1 MAASLVRPKL
11 VGQRIKRRE
20 DPRLIQGRATYVD
33 DIKVVGMQHLA
44 VVRSDI
50 AQGRILSIGTSAADA
65 IVVDYE
71 QLPAVVDPEQAMTG
85 TPVVIHADF
94 ADNLALPFL
103 PGGTGVA
110 AGFTVDDTV
119 VDQAFADAE
128 VVVSQRMVNQRLA
141 PTPIETR
148 GVLAH
153 FEPGKGTMTIWSS
166 TQNPHTLR
174 TFIATMIGLG
184 QDQVRAIAPEVGG
197 GFGAKIDIYPEEYVA
212 AALSKHLGLPI

>member
-1 MAASLVRPKL
+1 
-11 VGQRIKRRE
+11 
-20 DPRLIQGRATYVD
+20 
-33 DIKVVGMQHLA
+33 
-44 VVRSDI
+44 
-50 AQGRILSIGTSAADA
+50 
-65 IVVDYE
+65 
-71 QLPAVVDPEQAMTG
+71 MTG

-110 AGFTVDDTV
+110 ADFTVDDTV

-141 PTPIETR
+141 PTQIETR

-197 GFGAKIDIYPEEYVA
+197 GFGAKSTSTRRNTSPRRSPNTSA
-212 AALSKHLGLPI
+212 FPLNG